1 MIFGKKKTSDNE
13 LRANHREYF
22 RNCIIQIEDLGSR
35 IGPSKWTSLKVN
47 FVDVWMDETVA
58 DEIDQKVALAR
69 KFATDLE
76 PSLAVTSIDAA
87 GKALELVQEI
97 IDNAERQVQNLLAAL
112 ILRQS
117 LKASQS

>member
-13 LRANHREYF
+13 LRANHRKYF
-22 RNCIIQIEDLGSR
+22 RNCIIQIEDLESR

-47 FVDVWMDETVA
+47 FVDVWMDDTVA